1 MMICAHW
8 FTPRVAP
15 QWLGIGLAL
24 LVGASVG
31 SVMAEPLPVPDSEL
45 GEINAK
51 GDILVGSYSWTD
63 DHSFDSSI
71 NKGAL
76 ILDGNAQQFVTGENV
91 VTATQS
97 AVATGVTMVGGDI
110 TTGEGSVISLTNT
123 NEATTY
129 IGGF

>member
-1 MMICAHW
+1 MIVQQS
-8 FTPRVAP
+8 FDAP
-15 QWLGIGLAL
+15 SRFRYLVILLAML
-24 LVGASVG
+24 FSAAAAQVQ
-31 SVMAEPLPVPDSEL
+31 AEPFSMTDAEL

-51 GDILVGSYSWTD
+51 GDIYIGSYSWTD

-76 ILDGNAQQFVTGENV
+76 ILDGNAQQYMTGENV

-97 AVATGVTMVGGDI
+97 AVATGITMVGGDV
-110 TTGEGSVISLTNT
+110 TAGAGAVISLSNT

-129 IGGF
+129 VGGF